1 MGLATLGQK
10 ISRRNPSTRRRN
22 LGLSRMRLPIE
33 TAYWRMKSRF
43 EDWTQVSFRK
53 QMCLAYLEWKT
64 RRYDSYLWAWV
75 ELAVQFRKVECRQG
89 MHRTKLE
96 KLARKHF
103 KGRRQRVGNEASKIG
118 ARAFA
123 LKQVEEKT
131 GIHDPER
138 VKKNS
143 EVAKAAH
150 QKRVAEGRNPR
161 ALDWVITCKEDGR
174 EFRITNLVG
183 WCREKGIIHRNVHVT
198 AVKPNAW
205 AYGYRCRKFDPE
217 LDAHV
222 QWENEME

>member
-1 MGLATLGQK
+1 
-10 ISRRNPSTRRRN
+10 
-22 LGLSRMRLPIE
+22 
-33 TAYWRMKSRF
+33 
-43 EDWTQVSFRK
+43 
-53 QMCLAYLEWKT
+53 MCLAYLEWKT

>member
-1 MGLATLGQK
+1 
-10 ISRRNPSTRRRN
+10 
-22 LGLSRMRLPIE
+22 MRIPIE

-53 QMCLAYLEWKT
+53 RMCLAYLEWKT
-64 RRYDSYLWAWV
+64 RRYESYMWEWV
-75 ELAVQFRKVECRQG
+75 EITAQFRKVECRHG

-103 KGRRQRVGNEASKIG
+103 KGRRQRVANEASREG

-123 LKQVEEKT
+123 LKQLEEKT

-138 VKKNS
+138 AKLRSQTAKNNR
-143 EVAKAAH
+143 AK
-150 QKRVAEGRNPR
+150 QEAEGRSPR
-161 ALDWVITCKEDGR
+161 ALDWVITCREDGR
-174 EFRITNLVG
+174 EFRITNLRA
-183 WCREKGIIHRNVHVT
+183 WCRERNIIHRNVHVT
-198 AVKPNAW
+198 AVKPGVW

-222 QWENEME
+222 PWESEIK

>member
-1 MGLATLGQK
+1 
-10 ISRRNPSTRRRN
+10 
-22 LGLSRMRLPIE
+22 MRIPIE

-53 QMCLAYLEWKT
+53 RMCLAYLEWKT
-64 RRYDSYLWAWV
+64 RRYESYMWEWV
-75 ELAVQFRKVECRQG
+75 ELTVQFRKVECRHG

-96 KLARKHF
+96 KLARKNF
-103 KGRRQRVGNEASKIG
+103 KARRQRVGNEASKIG

-123 LKQVEEKT
+123 LKQMEEKT

-138 VKKNS
+138 AKLRS
-143 EVAKAAH
+143 EIAREARAK
-150 QKRVAEGRNPR
+150 QEAEGRSPR
-161 ALDWVITCKEDGR
+161 ALDWVITTKDGR
-174 EFRITNLVG
+174 EFRVTNLRG

-198 AVKPNAW
+198 AVKPGTW

-222 QWENEME
+222 PWESDLE